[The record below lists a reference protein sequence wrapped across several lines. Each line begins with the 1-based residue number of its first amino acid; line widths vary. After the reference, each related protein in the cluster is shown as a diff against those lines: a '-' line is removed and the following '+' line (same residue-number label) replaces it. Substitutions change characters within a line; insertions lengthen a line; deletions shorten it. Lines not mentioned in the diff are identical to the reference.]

1 MIRNPDA
8 TTLNDIAI
16 FFFDGENIPYTE
28 EDPLANCS
36 SREDFQNVVR
46 LMGVLGR
53 DDFLLFTERFVPLPG
68 VSPIPKY
75 SLFNSD
81 AFIIDD
87 SCCMPSSF
95 ISDFYLV
102 CNL

>member
-53 DDFLLFTERFVPLPG
+53 DDFLLFTERFVPLHRQ
-68 VSPIPKY
+68 KCTLTY
-75 SLFNSD
+75 SQVWIL
-81 AFIIDD
+81 
-87 SCCMPSSF
+87 
-95 ISDFYLV
+95 
-102 CNL
+102 NLSMNQV